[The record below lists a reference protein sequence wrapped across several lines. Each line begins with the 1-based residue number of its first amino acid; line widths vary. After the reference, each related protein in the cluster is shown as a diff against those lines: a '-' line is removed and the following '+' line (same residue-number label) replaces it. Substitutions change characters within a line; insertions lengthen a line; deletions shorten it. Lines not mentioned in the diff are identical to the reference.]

1 MSKDSLFPQLTFIP
15 KVRDTKFCL
24 FEGKIEAIIIDANSL
39 EASPSILE
47 CAPAKAELIIID
59 PVTHL
64 LEFPESSGK
73 PNYNK
78 LPYSGVDASK
88 IFPDPSYRLDQFI
101 KPVVSYQNENNSS
114 VIIAP
119 YLCAEDNSSLN
130 FNNNL
135 TLASE
140 TIKNVASEKINKP
153 IFVVV
158 SIDTRVLSSRAS
170 INYVVDRYQD
180 DFSKNIQGY
189 IILIDNFDDRKASEQ
204 ELLGLAFLSFQLSKK
219 KDVLVKHIGS
229 FGDVLCVL
237 GASGYIAGLAESEKF
252 STSNFNNGN
261 GIKRPRKHSEWTFV
275 PEFFSHLNIAEL
287 EKIKYTCECPACKKI
302 EGESESAVKKL
313 HFLYC
318 KNHALAELSSI
329 PKEKRIDFLIAKL
342 TKAKTNIYKLIASGS
357 KLDATPIERWISVLN
372 AAKNWDFDE
381 DDSLLKGILNDL
393 KDD

>member
-1 MSKDSLFPQLTFIP
+1 MSKDSLFPQFTFIP

-24 FEGKIEAIIIDANSL
+24 LEGQIESIMIDANSL

-47 CAPAKAELIIID
+47 CAPAKTNLIIID

-73 PNYNK
+73 TNYQK
-78 LPYSGVDASK
+78 LPYSGIDASRV
-88 IFPDPSYRLDQFI
+88 FPDPSYRLDQFI
-101 KPVVSYQNENNSS
+101 KPVVTYQNEHNSS

-135 TLASE
+135 TLVSE
-140 TIKNVASEKINKP
+140 TIKNVSSEKIDKP

-158 SIDTRVLSSRAS
+158 SIDTRVLSNRAS
-170 INYVVDRYQD
+170 INYVVDRYRD
-180 DFSKNIQGY
+180 DFSENIQGY
-189 IILIDNFDDRKASEQ
+189 IILVDNFDDRKASEQ
-204 ELLGLAFLSFQLSKK
+204 ELLGLAFLSFQLSRL

-237 GASGYIAGLAESEKF
+237 GASGYISGLAESEKF
-252 STSNFNNGN
+252 STANFNS
-261 GIKRPRKHSEWTFV
+261 GIKRPRKHSEWTYV

-287 EKIKYTCECPACKKI
+287 EKIKYKCECPACNKI

-318 KNHALAELSSI
+318 KNNALAELYSI

-342 TKAKTNIYKLIASGS
+342 AKARTNIYKLIASGS

-372 AAKNWDFDE
+372 AAKNWDYDE
-381 DDSLLKGILNDL
+381 DDSLLKNILKDL